1 MSVKNSIIGI
11 GAIVKWNKKYY
22 KVASMFSNSALTD
35 FVILEQKG
43 KLVAQVKQRAIKFN
57 GTVLEVKEGLL

>member
-1 MSVKNSIIGI
+1 MSMKNSIIGV
-11 GAIVKWNKKYY
+11 GAIVKWNKKYF

-35 FVILEQKG
+35 FVVLEQKG
-43 KLVAQVKQRAIKFN
+43 KLVAQIKKNAIKFN